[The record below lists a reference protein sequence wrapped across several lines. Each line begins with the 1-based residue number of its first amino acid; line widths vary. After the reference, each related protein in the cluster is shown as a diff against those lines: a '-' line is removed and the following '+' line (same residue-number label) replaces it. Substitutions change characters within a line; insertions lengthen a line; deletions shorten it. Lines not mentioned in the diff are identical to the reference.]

1 MVNVYIRLINWGTM
15 TPDDVPALWRYKV
28 KEKLGIRDD
37 DVIEH
42 ERKLA
47 EKEAQKKAEEEE
59 TQSGNAKSKP

>member
-1 MVNVYIRLINWGTM
+1 M

-28 KEKLGIRDD
+28 KEKLDIRDD

-59 TQSGNAKSKP
+59 TQSANAKTKP